1 MATRAAAPVERRE
14 PLSRERV
21 LRAAI
26 DLADREGIAA
36 LSMRTLARELGVEAM
51 SLYHYVESKKD
62 LLAALRDMVM
72 RELDLPDAAPR
83 EWKGAVRRMAVSY
96 HKALGRHSWVHE
108 LTGAPTGVG
117 PGTLA
122 YMEWTLGTL
131 RRGGFSARMTHH
143 AYHILD
149 SHVVGSSKW
158 EAGIV
163 AAISKAK
170 LPDLA
175 KRVLAQVPAERFPY
189 FHEHAQQ
196 HIGGATKGDKH
207 PFELGL
213 DLILDGLDGLRDEMP
228 DRVPQQR
235 PKRLRA
241 PRTVPERAPRG

>member
-1 MATRAAAPVERRE
+1 MASRAPSRVERSEPRR

-26 DLADREGIAA
+26 DLADREGITA
-36 LSMRTLARELGVEAM
+36 LSMRSLAREIGVEAM
-51 SLYHYVESKKD
+51 SLYHYVERKED
-62 LLAALRDMVM
+62 LLAALGDMVM
-72 RELDLPDAAPR
+72 QEIELPEAGPG
-83 EWKGAVRRMAVSY
+83 EWKTAVRRMAVSY
-96 HKALGRHSWVHE
+96 HKALGRHSWFHE
-108 LTGAPTGVG
+108 LTGGPTGVG

-122 YMEWTLGTL
+122 YMEWVLRTL

-149 SHVVGSSKW
+149 SHIVGSSKW
-158 EAGIV
+158 EAGIMASV
-163 AAISKAK
+163 RKAQ

-175 KRVLAQVPAERFPY
+175 KKVLERVPVDLFPY

-213 DLILDGLDGLRDEMP
+213 DLILDGLDGLRDEK
-228 DRVPQQR
+228 
-235 PKRLRA
+235 PKPLRRTKRS
-241 PRTVPERAPRG
+241 PRA